1 MEDNGII
8 DLFWERSQLAIEELG
23 SKYGKLC
30 THIATNILKD
40 IEDTKE
46 CINDTYLA
54 AWNSMPDE
62 RPNNLSAYICKIT
75 RNIALKRYEYNHA
88 KKRNKNIEIAFEE
101 LEGCVGVDNNIDN
114 RWELE
119 QIGEVISNLLRKLS
133 YEDRNIFLRRY
144 WFLDSVKEICE
155 RFEISESKV
164 KSSLY
169 RTRNK
174 LSKELLKEGVC
185 YE

>member
-1 MEDNGII
+1 MEDNKII
-8 DLFWERSQLAIEELG
+8 DLFWKRSQSAIEEIDN
-23 SKYGKLC
+23 KYGKLC

-75 RNIALKRYEYNHA
+75 RNLALKKYEYNHA
-88 KKRNKNIEIAFEE
+88 KKRNRSVEIAFDE
-101 LEGCVGVDNNIDN
+101 LEGIIGMDYNIN
-114 RWELE
+114 EKYQLE
-119 QIGEVISNLLRKLS
+119 EIGKIISDLLRRLS
-133 YEDRNIFLRRY
+133 YSDRNIFLRRY
-144 WFLDSVKEICE
+144 WFLDSIKDICE
-155 RFEISESKV
+155 RFEISESKA

-169 RTRNK
+169 RTRMK
-174 LSKELLKEGVC
+174 LSKELVKKGVAL
-185 YE
+185 

>member
-1 MEDNGII
+1 MEDNKII
-8 DLFWERSQLAIEELG
+8 DLFWKRSQSAIEEIDN
-23 SKYGKLC
+23 KYGKLC

-75 RNIALKRYEYNHA
+75 RNLALKKYEYNHA
-88 KKRNKNIEIAFEE
+88 KKRNRSVEIAFDE
-101 LEGCVGVDNNIDN
+101 LEGIIGMDYNIN
-114 RWELE
+114 EKY
-119 QIGEVISNLLRKLS
+119 QIEEIGKIISDLLRRLS
-133 YEDRNIFLRRY
+133 YSDRNIFLRRY
-144 WFLDSVKEICE
+144 WFLDSIKDICE
-155 RFEISESKV
+155 RFEISESKA

-169 RTRNK
+169 RTRMK
-174 LSKELLKEGVC
+174 LSKELVKKGVAL
-185 YE
+185 

>member
-1 MEDNGII
+1 MEDNKII
-8 DLFWERSQLAIEELG
+8 DLFWKRSQSAIEEIDN
-23 SKYGKLC
+23 KYGKLC

-75 RNIALKRYEYNHA
+75 RNLALKKYEYNHA
-88 KKRNKNIEIAFEE
+88 KKRNRSVEIAFDE
-101 LEGCVGVDNNIDN
+101 LEGIIGMDYNIN
-114 RWELE
+114 EKYQLE
-119 QIGEVISNLLRKLS
+119 EIGKIISDLLRRLS
-133 YEDRNIFLRRY
+133 YSDRNIFLRRY
-144 WFLDSVKEICE
+144 WFLDSIKDICE

-169 RTRNK
+169 RTRMK
-174 LSKELLKEGVC
+174 LSKELVKKGVAL
-185 YE
+185 